1 MSEKRLTI
9 AIDGFSSC
17 GKSTLAK
24 ALAKSLDYVF
34 IDSGAMYRGVT
45 LYCMRNGLITNGIP
59 DAIGIEKCLS
69 QIELH
74 FEFNQEDKSA
84 YLFLNGENVE
94 QKIRMPDVAANVSRI
109 AALKSVRQK
118 LVQEQRKIGAN
129 GGIVM
134 DGRDI
139 GSVVFPEAELKLFI
153 TATAE
158 VRALRRQKELEQ
170 KGVQMSPDE
179 VIANLLERDLI
190 DSTRTESP
198 LVQVDDAIVIDTTN
212 LTREEQLQLA
222 LRLVAETKRRIVEE
236 S

>member
-94 QKIRMPDVAANVSRI
+94 QKIR
-109 AALKSVRQK
+109 
-118 LVQEQRKIGAN
+118 
-129 GGIVM
+129 
-134 DGRDI
+134 
-139 GSVVFPEAELKLFI
+139 
-153 TATAE
+153 
-158 VRALRRQKELEQ
+158 
-170 KGVQMSPDE
+170 
-179 VIANLLERDLI
+179 
-190 DSTRTESP
+190 
-198 LVQVDDAIVIDTTN
+198 
-212 LTREEQLQLA
+212 
-222 LRLVAETKRRIVEE
+222 
-236 S
+236 